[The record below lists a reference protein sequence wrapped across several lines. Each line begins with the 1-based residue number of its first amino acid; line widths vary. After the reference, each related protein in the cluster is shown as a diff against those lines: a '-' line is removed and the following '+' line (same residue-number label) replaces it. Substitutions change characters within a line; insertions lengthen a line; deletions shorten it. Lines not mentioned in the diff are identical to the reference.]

1 VRRQNFIVKNPITF
15 VCVRVLAA
23 LFFLSVMQPARA
35 FTAADA
41 DASFASY
48 NAAFY
53 FTEGT
58 NGFFHKT
65 TVGGKTFFWD
75 RAEQLEMLLDVYE
88 RTTNPVCLTM
98 FSHVFNGFLTDH
110 SSNWSRNEFNDDIM
124 WMVIAC
130 ARAHQ
135 ITGNAAYRDVAK
147 NNFDLCFARAASTNL
162 GGGWWWKTANQSKN
176 ACVNGPAAIAA
187 CLLGQ
192 ICGDTNY
199 FTKAEN
205 IFQWE
210 RATLFDTNSGAIA
223 DAISTDG
230 VVHTWASTYNQG
242 TFIGAANLLG
252 HTNEAL
258 LAADFLMKNLC
269 VDGLLPAYRQDGD
282 PAGFNGIGVRWLAK
296 FMRQRGLESRY
307 QPWLQQNA
315 DVAWNARR
323 KSDGLIWSRWPT
335 PTPERNLFSWSCS
348 SAVVLLQV
356 TGVRQSDL
364 VSARPEIVIADFEGT
379 NFGDWKVTGEA
390 FGDGPAHG
398 TLPTQ
403 WPVDGFADNSLAS
416 SFHHGDGSVG
426 QLTSP
431 PFTVERKYIQ
441 FLIGGGAWVGKTCIN
456 LLCDGKVIRTA
467 TGPNTQPGGSE
478 HLEAQAWD
486 VSELAG
492 KAVSVEIVDQ
502 ATGGWGHISI
512 DQIVQSDR
520 RPKGMILHDVAM
532 PILVEKKYLNLPVK
546 NGAARRT
553 ISVGVDGKLERRF
566 AIELA
571 DAEPD
576 WWAFMDVSELKG
588 KQIFLTADKLPED
601 SAGWQRI
608 SQSDEITDAK
618 SFYHEALRPGLH
630 FSARRGWLND
640 PNGLVYYQGQYHLF
654 FQHDPYSWGSEYQ
667 HWGHAVS
674 RDLVH
679 WSEQPEAL
687 YPDALGKMWSGS
699 AVVDW
704 KNSSGFGTNG
714 QPPIVM
720 AYTAA
725 GEVFGQ
731 CLAYSADGGVTSQK
745 FSGNPVVKQITY
757 GNRDPKLFWHQAT
770 HSWGLA
776 LWVEQDHHNTVQ
788 FFTSPN
794 LKDWTRAGTADDF
807 FECPD
812 FFELP
817 VDGNSANKKW
827 VLTAANSEYKLGSFD
842 GKNFMAETPKLP
854 GQRGEGF
861 YAAQTFNDIPASDGR
876 RIQIG
881 WLQAASPG
889 MPFNQCLS
897 LPLDLKLISTPD
909 GVRLT
914 RLPVSELTQLRGK
927 NFEAGAL
934 ALKPGD
940 ENPLAKTHGELL
952 ELRAEFEPGADSEIN
967 FSVRGI
973 SISYD
978 ARKQELIV
986 NGHRAPAPLRDG
998 KQRLIIYVDR
1008 TAVEVFASDGLAY
1021 VPLPVIP
1028 KPDAMGIEASVTGA
1042 PVKFSKLAAYELRSI
1057 WE

>member
-1 VRRQNFIVKNPITF
+1 MLNQIAVNYIRAVALLVFLN
-15 VCVRVLAA
+15 LASA
-23 LFFLSVMQPARA
+23 ARA
-35 FTAADA
+35 FTSADA
-41 DASFASY
+41 DGSFTSY

-53 FTEGT
+53 FTKGT

-65 TVGGKTFFWD
+65 TDDGKTFFWD
-75 RAEQLEMLLDVYE
+75 RAEQMEMLLDVYE
-88 RTTNPVCLTM
+88 RATNPVCLTM
-98 FSHVFNGFLTDH
+98 FSNVFNGFITDYGA
-110 SSNWSRNEFNDDIM
+110 SWEKNEFNDDIM

-130 ARAHQ
+130 ARVHQ
-135 ITGNAAYRDVAK
+135 LTGEAKYRDVAK
-147 NNFDLCFARAASTNL
+147 NNFDLCFARAASINL
-162 GGGWWWKTANQSKN
+162 GGGLWWKTANQSKN

-187 CLLGQ
+187 HLLFQ
-192 ICGDTNY
+192 ITGDADY
-199 FTKAEN
+199 LAKAEN

-210 RATLFDTNSGAIA
+210 RATLFDANSGAIA
-223 DAISTDG
+223 DAISNDG
-230 VVHTWASTYNQG
+230 KIHPWASTYNQG
-242 TFIGAANLLG
+242 TFIGAANFLG
-252 HTNEAL
+252 HTNDAL

-282 PAGFNGIGVRWLAK
+282 PGGFNGIGVRWLAK

-307 QPWLQQNA
+307 QPWLQRNA
-315 DVAWNARR
+315 DAAWNARR
-323 KSDGLIWSRWPT
+323 KSDGLIWSRWPA

-356 TGVRQSDL
+356 AGVRQSDL
-364 VSARPEIVIADFEGT
+364 VSARPEIIISDFEGT
-379 NFGDWKVTGEA
+379 NFGDWKVSGEA
-390 FGDGPAHG
+390 FGDGPAQG
-398 TLPTQ
+398 TLPSQ
-403 WPVDGFADNSLAS
+403 MRVDGFLGNRLAS
-416 SFHHGDGSVG
+416 SFHHGDDSLGK
-426 QLTSP
+426 LTSP
-431 PFTVERKYIQ
+431 SFRIERKYIQ
-441 FLIGGGAWVGKTCIN
+441 FLIGGGWAGKTCIN
-456 LLCDGKVIRTA
+456 LLCDGQVVRTA
-467 TGPNTQPGGSE
+467 TGPNTQPGGTE
-478 HLEAQAWD
+478 HLDWQAWD

-492 KAVSVEIVDQ
+492 KNVALEIVDQ
-502 ATGGWGHISI
+502 ATGGWGHISV

-520 RPKGMILHDVAM
+520 KPKGMILHNVAL

-553 ISVGVDGKLERRF
+553 ISFSVDGKMERRF

-576 WWAFMDVSELKG
+576 WWAFMDVSDFKG
-588 KQIFLTADKLPED
+588 KQIILTADKLPED
-601 SAGWQRI
+601 SAGWKRI
-608 SQSDEITDAK
+608 EQSDEIRDAK
-618 SFYHEALRPGLH
+618 TFYHESLRPGLH

-654 FQHDPYSWGSEYQ
+654 NQHDPYSWGSDYQ

-674 RDLVH
+674 RDLLH
-679 WSEQPEAL
+679 WSEKPEAL

-725 GEVFGQ
+725 GDVFGQ
-731 CLAYSADGGVTSQK
+731 CLAYSADGGVTFNK
-745 FSGNPVVKQITY
+745 FFGNPIVEQISY
-757 GNRDPKLFWHQAT
+757 GNRDPKLFWHEPT

-776 LWVEQDHHNTVQ
+776 LWVEQYHRNTVQ

-794 LKDWTRAGTADDF
+794 LKDWTRGGTADDF

-817 VDGNSANKKW
+817 VDGNPANKKW
-827 VLTAANSEYKLGSFD
+827 VLTAASSEYKLGSFD
-842 GKNFMAETPKLP
+842 GKNFTAETPKLP

-881 WLQAASPG
+881 WLQAPSPG

-897 LPLDLKLISTPD
+897 LPLELKLISTPD

-914 RLPVSELTQLRGK
+914 RLPVSELTQLRDK
-927 NFEAGAL
+927 TFDLGAL
-934 ALKPGD
+934 ELKPGD
-940 ENPLAKTHGELL
+940 ANPLAQAHGEML

-967 FSVRGI
+967 FLVRGI
-973 SISYD
+973 AISYD

-1008 TAVEVFASDGLAY
+1008 TAIEVFASNGLAY

-1028 KPDAMGIEASVTGA
+1028 KADALGIEASVTGA
-1042 PVKFSKLAAYELRSI
+1042 PVKFSKLAGYELRSI